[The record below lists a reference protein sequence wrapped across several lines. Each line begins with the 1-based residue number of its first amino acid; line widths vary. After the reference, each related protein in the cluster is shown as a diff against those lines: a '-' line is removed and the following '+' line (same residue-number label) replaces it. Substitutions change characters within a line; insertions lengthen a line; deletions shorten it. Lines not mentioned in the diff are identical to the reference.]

1 MKSYIKA
8 WKTSFIFIQVFF
20 IFNVYSEEIA
30 HPTYSDFLEKFP
42 DGYPKFIGIGNPKS
56 IGAFKL
62 YLEELGYLTFEH
74 DGNSIGFKYY
84 VSALKENSNSKEKF
98 TSDTKGKLADN
109 LTTNKQSE
117 KLYNNNLKTKFSR
130 AKYSQTVL
138 ISQWVETINNQV
150 KKIIKYPKISK
161 DRNQSGRVLI
171 SISLNSNGHILKISL
186 ETSSGF
192 SALDKA
198 TINSIKKIKSF
209 QPAPFESDHKV
220 HTFILPVNYILDN

>member
-1 MKSYIKA
+1 MNSYIKA
-8 WKTSFIFIQVFF
+8 WITNFIFIQAFF
-20 IFNVYSEEIA
+20 IFNVHSEEIA

-42 DGYPKFIGIGNPKS
+42 NGYPKFIGIGNPKS

-74 DGNSIGFKYY
+74 DGHSIGFKYY
-84 VSALKENSNSKEKF
+84 VSGSKENSNSKEKL
-98 TSDTKGKLADN
+98 TSDNKGKLVDN
-109 LTTNKQSE
+109 LTANEQSE
-117 KLYNNNLKTKFSR
+117 KFYNNNLKAKFSKD
-130 AKYSQTVL
+130 KYTQTIL
-138 ISQWVETINNQV
+138 ISQWVEKINNQI

-171 SISLNSNGHILKISL
+171 SISLKSNGNILKISL

-192 SALDKA
+192 SALDQA

-209 QPAPFESDHKV
+209 EPAPFESDHRV
-220 HTFILPVNYILDN
+220 HTFILPVNYILEN